1 MTLFN
6 SEFYGSRNSFCLS
19 HHAPVCQSLH
29 CSYRKASLALCHPWN
44 LQDSPLVIPD
54 RRALQR
60 LVDLSASTA
69 YVLVQ
74 TGGRGHSR
82 RTSLLDWA
90 CQVPASY
97 TVPFGITLTDSRCPL
112 GLPLSGGVGVLLE
125 LVLLSSCWHLS
136 SNILHVVPRSALIDY
151 ISIFMKYYI
160 CIILSSVK

>member
-1 MTLFN
+1 MTLAHVIILTYPRLFSVPFLFRTLASWLGLNCECSKTLTLFN

-29 CSYRKASLALCHPWN
+29 CSYRKVSLALCHPWN

-74 TGGRGHSR
+74 TGGGGIVGEPVCLIGHVR
-82 RTSLLDWA
+82 YRH
-90 CQVPASY
+90 
-97 TVPFGITLTDSRCPL
+97 LTRCPL
-112 GLPLSGGVGVLLE
+112 GLPSLTVDALWDCPCPVVLEYFLSL
-125 LVLLSSCWHLS
+125 
-136 SNILHVVPRSALIDY
+136 Y
-151 ISIFMKYYI
+151 F
-160 CIILSSVK
+160 